1 MLLNYPIF
9 NIINLSGT
17 LTDLHDHMNGRLSEF
32 IASIL
37 FGDVRAKII
46 VSLLAYK
53 FIPV

>member
-1 MLLNYPIF
+1 MLLNYPVF
-9 NIINLSGT
+9 PVINLSST